1 MCGDEIIPRICISA
15 VAEQIAPL
23 HLHPVDF
30 PLSLI
35 ISLLLLS
42 AFFYYPLFLLSV
54 FFIVSF
60 LPHPEVLAEARDLS
74 HKNLRSLEINTFE
87 SGSPDS

>member
-35 ISLLLLS
+35 ISLL
-42 AFFYYPLFLLSV
+42 LLSV

>member
-1 MCGDEIIPRICISA
+1 MCGHEIIPRICISA

-42 AFFYYPLFLLSV
+42 AFFYYQL
-54 FFIVSF
+54 FFIISF

-74 HKNLRSLEINTFE
+74 HKNLRSLEIKTFE
-87 SGSPDS
+87 SGSSDS